1 MLFLKIVAGWVG
13 LSNVILANQSGYR
26 EEENTTGLTRVKRDT
41 TDWQN
46 IVVDLAIGTVL
57 TGSADLGDSYVFTL
71 RLQLPAVSSLSP
83 LSVLISGT
91 DPEAGTSSIHLCSPT
106 ITKLG
111 ETVTITRHQARPEF
125 HCNSSLLARS
135 PSVTAPSRTRAVP
148 SWSSDPQT
156 RPSHKKPFLTL
167 VN

>member
-1 MLFLKIVAGWVG
+1 MRFLKRKMLFLKIVAGYAT
-13 LSNVILANQSGYR
+13 LANVILANQSDYR
-26 EEENTTGLTRVKRDT
+26 EVEEEEEQNPLALTRVKRAA
-41 TDWQN
+41 TDWEN

-106 ITKLG
+106 ITKLDSAQ
-111 ETVTITRHQARPEF
+111 V
-125 HCNSSLLARS
+125 
-135 PSVTAPSRTRAVP
+135 
-148 SWSSDPQT
+148 
-156 RPSHKKPFLTL
+156 K
-167 VN
+167 